1 MDVKKAMHIAKI
13 ALEQESPFISIK
25 KDALEVLM
33 NSARYDPEI
42 RYVRSEE
49 KAVIHKLVDGTKVL
63 LNR

>member
-25 KDALEVLM
+25 KEALEALM
-33 NSARYDPEI
+33 KFAWYDPEI

-49 KAVIHKLVDGTKVL
+49 RAVIHKLADGTKVL